1 MQFCSLASGS
11 NGNSYY
17 IRCGKTVVLVDIGIT
32 TKRVETAL
40 REIGADPAEV
50 RAVLITHEHSDHVQ
64 GVGVWTR
71 RYRVPILASE
81 RTLQAIAA
89 MSSTGNIPPEL
100 LYPIQAGRR
109 YYAEDVTI
117 EPFAPFHDAVDPL
130 GFSLTDGE
138 KRVTIMT
145 DTGMVSEQMLEF
157 LKRSD
162 LAVLESNYDVRM
174 LMNGPYPPI
183 LKKRIHSNV
192 GHLSNVD
199 CGQILKTILQINPEL
214 IVYLGHLSQENNTP
228 ELAYSTVR
236 DIVAEALP
244 TESVDIRLTHR
255 GARTEVVTL

>member
-11 NGNSYY
+11 NGNCYY
-17 IRCGKTVVLVDIGIT
+17 IRCGRTGVLVDIGIT
-32 TKRVETAL
+32 AKRVEASL
-40 REIGADPAEV
+40 REIGADPAGI

-64 GVGVWTR
+64 GVGVWAR

-81 RTLQAIAA
+81 RTLQSLVG
-89 MSSTGNIPPEL
+89 MSSTGQIPPEL

-109 YYAEDVTI
+109 YFAEDVTI
-117 EPFAPFHDAVDPL
+117 EPFAPFHDAADPL

-145 DTGMVSEQMLEF
+145 DTGMVSEQMLDF

-174 LMNGPYPPI
+174 LMTGPYPPP

-192 GHLSNVD
+192 GHLSNID
-199 CGQILKTILQINPEL
+199 CGQILKTILQIRPDL

-228 ELAYSTVR
+228 ELAYRTVR
-236 DIVAEALP
+236 DIVAEAIP
-244 TESVDIRLTHR
+244 PERVDIRLTHR
-255 GARTEVVTL
+255 GARTEVITL